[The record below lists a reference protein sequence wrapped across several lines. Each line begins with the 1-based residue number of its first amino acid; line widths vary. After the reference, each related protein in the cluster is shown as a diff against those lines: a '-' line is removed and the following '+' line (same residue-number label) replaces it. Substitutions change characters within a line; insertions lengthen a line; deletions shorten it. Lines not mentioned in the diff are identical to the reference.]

1 MSSLLSRL
9 LFVVSLMLAGSLL
22 ATAPGCAETA
32 KPVFSKTQNEAIEKI
47 VHDYLLAHPEVI
59 VEAMHELD
67 AREKAQSADKF
78 DKALA
83 KNRQQ
88 IYNDPGSFV
97 AGNRVGDI
105 TIVEFFDYQCGY
117 CKHAFG
123 PLMQALENDSRIRL
137 VLKEFPILGPTSI
150 TASRAV
156 MAAGRQGKYFEMH
169 KALYENKGSLSDEK
183 VIEIAH
189 DLGLDIKKLAA
200 DMKSPEIGKIIDR
213 NYALA
218 EALGIDGTPA
228 FIIGDKLYPG
238 ALDSERLEGILE
250 EQRQKK

>member
-1 MSSLLSRL
+1 MSRL
-9 LFVVSLMLAGSLL
+9 FSCLILVVALVLAGNLSPLP
-22 ATAPGCAETA
+22 AQADST
-32 KPVFSKTQNEAIEKI
+32 KPVFSSSQSKAIEKI

-88 IYNDPGSFV
+88 IYNDPNSFV

-117 CKHAFG
+117 CKHTFG
-123 PLMQALENDSRIRL
+123 PLMQALKNDSRIRL

-150 TASRAV
+150 TAARAV
-156 MAAGRQGKYFEMH
+156 MAAGRQGKYFELH

-183 VIEIAH
+183 VIEIAR
-189 DLGLDIKKLAA
+189 DIGLDIKKLAA
-200 DMKSPEIGKIIDR
+200 DMKSPELGKIIDR

-218 EALGIDGTPA
+218 DALGIDGTPA

-238 ALDSERLEGILE
+238 ALDAERLEGILKDM
-250 EQRQKK
+250 RKK

>member
-1 MSSLLSRL
+1 MSRL
-9 LFVVSLMLAGSLL
+9 FSCLMLVGVLILAGSLMQ
-22 ATAPGCAETA
+22 APVYADSA
-32 KPVFSKTQNEAIEKI
+32 KPVFSSIQNKAIEKI

-59 VEAMHELD
+59 VEAMHELE

-83 KNRQQ
+83 GNRQQ

-117 CKHAFG
+117 CKRAFG
-123 PLMQALENDSRIRL
+123 PLMQALESDSRIRL

-169 KALYENKGSLSDEK
+169 KALYESKGSLSDEK
-183 VIEIAH
+183 VIGIAR

-218 EALGIDGTPA
+218 DALGIEGTPA

-250 EQRQKK
+250 EQRKKK